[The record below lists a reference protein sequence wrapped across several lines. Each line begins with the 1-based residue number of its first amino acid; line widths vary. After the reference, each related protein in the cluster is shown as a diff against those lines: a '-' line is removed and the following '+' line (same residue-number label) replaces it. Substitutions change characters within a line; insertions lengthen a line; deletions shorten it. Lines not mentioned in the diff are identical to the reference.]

1 MRHAPVLDP
10 PLKIDLKRRKI
21 KNVIRR
27 FISAE
32 IDRTRICHKQKN
44 FFKDMMRPNLSTMK
58 TMLTYI
64 ISRVG

>member
-1 MRHAPVLDP
+1 MRHSLQKYFPKISMGGGGGAAPVLDP

-32 IDRTRICHKQKN
+32 IDRVSICHKK
-44 FFKDMMRPNLSTMK
+44 KKLRYDET
-58 TMLTYI
+58 
-64 ISRVG
+64 